1 MRAPELL
8 RQEMPLVRRVES
20 DLAEH
25 GYTKGSAE
33 YDAMFVHAI
42 KFHRWF
48 GWSVQTQGETK

>member
-8 RQEMPLVRRVES
+8 RQEMPLVRRIEA
-20 DLAEH
+20 DLAAD
-25 GYTKGSAE
+25 GYIKGSAE

-48 GWSVQTQGETK
+48 GWSIQTQGESK